1 MMVMTVASQKGGVG
15 KTTLS
20 LNLAYALARRKWRV
34 LLVDFDPQGA
44 IGLSLGKTRKAL
56 RGVVDYLREGGG
68 LESCLTRTRLDGLA
82 LLPVG
87 FLPIRETH
95 GFASWLVEHRTGQQ
109 IVRDA
114 TGHFD
119 IVIFDTPAGFGGSS
133 VAALEASDF
142 IISALQAEPIA
153 LRSAPQMLEMVAS
166 LRSDGSR
173 VRFLGFVLTM
183 FQPDDASS
191 RAVAES
197 AFGELPRG
205 AVFRTMI
212 HRDAQVLEASASGL
226 PVALLSQQTPA
237 VALAFEQL
245 AAEVETKANLR
256 QETEDDGSLSFLV

>member
-1 MMVMTVASQKGGVG
+1 MTVITVASQKGGVG

-44 IGLSLGKTRKAL
+44 IGLSLGKSRKAL
-56 RGVVDYLREGGG
+56 RGVADYLREGGG

-87 FLPIRETH
+87 FVPIRETH
-95 GFASWLVEHRTGQQ
+95 GFASWLVEHQTGKQ
-109 IVRDA
+109 IVQDA
-114 TGHFD
+114 QGMFD

-133 VAALEASDF
+133 LAALDASDF

-153 LRSAPQMLEMVAS
+153 MRSAPQMLEMVAA
-166 LRSDGSR
+166 LRGDGSSA
-173 VRFLGFVLTM
+173 RFLGFVLTM
-183 FQPDDASS
+183 FQPDDPSS
-191 RAVAES
+191 RSVTES
-197 AFGELPRG
+197 AFSELPRG
-205 AVFRTMI
+205 AVFRTLI

-226 PVALLSQQTPA
+226 PIALLSQQTPA

-256 QETEDDGSLSFLV
+256 KETDNDGSLSFLV